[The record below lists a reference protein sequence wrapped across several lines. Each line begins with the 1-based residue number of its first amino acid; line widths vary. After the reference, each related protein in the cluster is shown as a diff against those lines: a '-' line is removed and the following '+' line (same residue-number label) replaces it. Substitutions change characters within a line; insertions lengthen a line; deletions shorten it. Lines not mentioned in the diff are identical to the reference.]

1 MITVATKYAF
11 TVFSEFYKIEC
22 FTLTFPDKLHLETK
36 KSLRHCTFV
45 EVRMSINTLEAEVD
59 TCILNPCHMFN
70 LVRQVCCLAFASGAH
85 STNVTTR
92 THTNTYMPLLMGP
105 SDSGHLGQNYFN
117 KNIKDNA
124 PKSIP
129 SSHRCAGEF
138 SGDYLICD
146 TATEWRVKEMHECT
160 CLPLSQTLGD
170 LGRSKQ
176 CSSPHWE

>member
-1 MITVATKYAF
+1 MITVARKYAF

-36 KSLRHCTFV
+36 KSLQHCTFV

-129 SSHRCAGEF
+129 SSHRCVQGSFLE
-138 SGDYLICD
+138 
-146 TATEWRVKEMHECT
+146 TT
-160 CLPLSQTLGD
+160 
-170 LGRSKQ
+170 
-176 CSSPHWE
+176 